1 MQEKQ
6 QQKES
11 NLGCYFRIS
20 IQEYEIIFD
29 KTNVQNCL
37 QYCVFQRR
45 LKPTNEI
52 LESASNTHGH

>member
-37 QYCVFQRR
+37 LCI
-45 LKPTNEI
+45 PT
-52 LESASNTHGH
+52 ASKTYK